1 MRIVYSSNS
10 FVISSHANF
19 FCWKEKQKREQHKSS
34 NVLWLKA
41 IQFPLKVQRP
51 VSGRQCTFERLAQL
65 SAFFPFSVKSFAR
78 PKTGPSNIRCV
89 LCCVVYGCGGLFVQ
103 LLMFPRFTRARAP
116 SGQKTFTK
124 TRQKCGSSSM
134 ILNV

>member
-1 MRIVYSSNS
+1 ML
-10 FVISSHANF
+10 
-19 FCWKEKQKREQHKSS
+19 KRETKARTTQKFKRFVVKSNPIS
-34 NVLWLKA
+34 FKGAPAGEW
-41 IQFPLKVQRP
+41 QQR
-51 VSGRQCTFERLAQL
+51 TFERLAQL

-124 TRQKCGSSSM
+124 TRQKC
-134 ILNV
+134 